1 MVLTCFL
8 PSFIALKQNRQAIA
22 AIGLV
27 APVVSKCIGWKC
39 HRGPIWENTDA
50 PFSTR
55 KTHHFW
61 TRKPAHFRTRKL
73 ARFGTRIWH
82 GFSAFLL
89 PFPFSWF
96 PGFLPP
102 VFPVSLV
109 SWSPWFP
116 GLLRLFPG
124 FILSWLFVFPVS
136 RSPGFVGFACLL
148 VFWSLSFLLISY
160 YIISWLFSFLASWS
174 PGFPRF

>member
-1 MVLTCFL
+1 MRRHVRAISNPTGRRMVLTCFIL
-8 PSFIALKQNRQAIA
+8 PSFINCSKTEQASHWPCRSGCLKMYWLKMPKA
-22 AIGLV
+22 V
-27 APVVSKCIGWKC
+27 AKR
-39 HRGPIWENTDA
+39 RGPCGSTWA

-61 TRKPAHFRTRKL
+61 TRKPADFRTRKL

-96 PGFLPP
+96 SGFLPP
-102 VFPVSLV
+102 VFLV
-109 SWSPWFP
+109 SWFPRFP

-124 FILSWLFVFPVS
+124 FILSWLFGFPVS

-148 VFWSLSFLLISY
+148 VFWSLSFLLI
-160 YIISWLFSFLASWS
+160 
-174 PGFPRF
+174 

>member
-102 VFPVSLV
+102 VFPVSRF
-109 SWSPWFP
+109 PWFP
-116 GLLRLFPG
+116 GLPGFLVSWGYFLVLFFPG
-124 FILSWLFVFPVS
+124 YLFSRFPGLLVSWGLLVCWFS
-136 RSPGFVGFACLL
+136 GLL
-148 VFWSLSFLLISY
+148 VFCWSL
-160 YIISWLFSFLASWS
+160 II
-174 PGFPRF
+174 